1 MTKDGRRTWG
11 SGAEF
16 WSEPKSRWIV
26 RRRDAHDGRTYEAT
40 GTTLAAARSK
50 WKANAKARHDEPA
63 ASSTS
68 EPVLLAAYLARWLA
82 ERLRMNIIGPRTHR
96 TYEMLVRLWI
106 VPVIGDV
113 ALEDLEPA
121 HVKAVARH
129 ALDEGKSSQW
139 AKHTHTVIRSALA
152 DAHRDGLVERNVAS
166 VVPAVRVTRRDV
178 VRLTADQVNK
188 FLDDHASHPMYALFV
203 VALTTGLRQ
212 GELLGLFWSDID
224 WKEGTVSV
232 SRTLM
237 PLPGKK
243 APGRVRAR
251 RTQWEELDTKTDAS
265 RRTIDLS
272 GFAVSAL
279 RAHLHKAASAK
290 LVFARRDGRGPLS
303 PEHVTRTWKALL
315 AESGLP
321 IVPFHA
327 SRHTAIAEALDMSGG
342 DLRAARDMAGHSRLA
357 TTTDTYGGLAR
368 RATKRIADGMD
379 ERFGQRKGGNKSG
392 AASS

>member
-40 GTTLAAARSK
+40 GTTLPAARSK
-50 WKANAKARHDEPA
+50 WKVNAKARHNEPA

-68 EPVLLAAYLARWLA
+68 EPLLLAAYLERWLA
-82 ERLRMNIIGPRTHR
+82 DRLRTNHIGPRTHR
-96 TYEMLVRLWI
+96 TYEMLIRLWI
-106 VPVIGDV
+106 APIVGAVPLDE
-113 ALEDLEPA
+113 LTSA
-121 HVKAVARH
+121 HVKAVAAN
-129 ALDEGKSSQW
+129 ALDAGKSSQW
-139 AKHTHTVIRSALA
+139 AKHTHTVIRSALT

-166 VVPAVRVTRRDV
+166 NVPSVRVSRRDV
-178 VRLTADQVNK
+178 IRLTTDQVNQ
-188 FLDDHASHPMYALFV
+188 FFDDHADHPMYALFV

-237 PLPGKK
+237 PLPGRK
-243 APGRVRAR
+243 APGKVRAR

-265 RRTIDLS
+265 RRTLDLP
-272 GFAVSAL
+272 GFAVDAL
-279 RAHLHKAASAK
+279 RAHLRKATSVK
-290 LVFARRDGRGPLS
+290 LVFARKDGRGPLS

-315 AESGLP
+315 AQSGLP

-379 ERFGQRKGGNKSG
+379 ERFGQRKSGNKSG